1 MAVDYSK
8 FDEIVD
14 INGVKEDMKN
24 KGNNELPEGTYDVAL
39 LDLQLGETGP
49 NSKKPGSPMIK
60 AKFEIINGEEEG
72 TWVWFNQVVST
83 GTGLNMGLGFIR
95 SLIPDEAEHMGV
107 RDGFLPD
114 AIKTYAE
121 LGELL
126 DMLKPF
132 IMDHFEYALRIKKG
146 SSGYTNYTVEEIY
159 KLED

>member
-14 INGVKEDMKN
+14 IKGVKEDMKN
-24 KGNNELPEGTYDVAL
+24 NNGKDVPEDTYDVAL

-49 NSKKPGSPMIK
+49 NSKTPGSPMIK
-60 AKFEIINGEEEG
+60 AKFEIINGDYEG
-72 TWVWFNQVVST
+72 TWVWYNQVVST

-95 SLIPDEAEHMGV
+95 SLIPDEAEHMEV

-114 AIKTYAE
+114 AVTSYAE

-132 IMDHFEYALRIKKG
+132 IMDHFEYALRIKKS